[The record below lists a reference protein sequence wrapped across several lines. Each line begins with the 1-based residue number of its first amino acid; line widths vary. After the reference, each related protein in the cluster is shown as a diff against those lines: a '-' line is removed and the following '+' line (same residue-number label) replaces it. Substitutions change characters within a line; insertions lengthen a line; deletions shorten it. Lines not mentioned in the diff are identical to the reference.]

1 MVGGVELVSNGCEM
15 ACCFLGFGPQTLW
28 AQLGCGVGG
37 RDIASRQTCEVPRAE
52 AFFWQREKR
61 EADLLQVLA
70 RHNPQRNVASLSR
83 VACMATDERT
93 DSWPGRLTD
102 VTIDPVARLC
112 SGLFFRF
119 VPILS
124 YPILFIT
131 SYDSLSVQFHMSLSL
146 AFPHSHPCHSCPPLP
161 IPCLCSC
168 LFSGLGMFVESW
180 SPTQIH
186 PAPLSSSFAG

>member
-1 MVGGVELVSNGCEM
+1 MLFSGVRATNYLGSAGLRCGWARYRKPSDPRSATRGG
-15 ACCFLGFGPQTLW
+15 
-28 AQLGCGVGG
+28 
-37 RDIASRQTCEVPRAE
+37 
-52 AFFWQREKR
+52 FFWQREKR

-112 SGLFFRF
+112 SGLFLRF

-186 PAPLSSSFAG
+186 PEPLSSSFAG